1 MSDAMRQMA
10 GANGAAWVMPA
21 ISGPV
26 VSSRGGGRRPSDI
39 ENGAREAWDSGFESG
54 RREGLAAAEEVAV
67 RRIQEL
73 DAQLLNLRRLLHS
86 MARPLEELDEQAAAE
101 LGRLALAV
109 GAQLARRELRIDPS
123 QVIAIIR
130 DCVALLPAGARH
142 VRVHLHPEDAAAVR
156 GRLAEPAGERAWS
169 IIEDPVAGRGGCRI
183 LTETSQIDA
192 RFESRV
198 ATAIATVLG
207 DDRSGE
213 RERSG
218 VESAGRDGAT
228 P

>member
-1 MSDAMRQMA
+1 MSDALA
-10 GANGAAWVMPA
+10 KPAGAAWVMPE
-21 ISGPV
+21 ISGAV
-26 VSSRGGGRRPSDI
+26 VGARGGMRRPSDI
-39 ENGAREAWDSGFESG
+39 ESGAREAWQTGFESG
-54 RREGLAAAEEVAV
+54 RREGMAAAEQSAL

-73 DAQLLNLRRLLHS
+73 DSQLLNMRRLLLS
-86 MARPLEELDEQAAAE
+86 MARPLEDLDDIAAAE

-130 DCVALLPAGARH
+130 DCVGLLPAGARH
-142 VRVHLHPEDAAAVR
+142 VRVYLHPEDAAAVR
-156 GRLAEPAGERAWS
+156 NRLAEPAGERAWS

-183 LTETSQIDA
+183 VTETSQIDA

-207 DDRSGE
+207 DDRTAE
-213 RERSG
+213 RG
-218 VESAGRDGAT
+218 GLDAPESDGGT

>member
-1 MSDAMRQMA
+1 MSDQASRPA
-10 GANGAAWVMPA
+10 ASAGAAWVMPA
-21 ISGPV
+21 IRGPV
-26 VSSRGGGRRPSDI
+26 VAGRGAGRRPSDL
-39 ENGAREAWDSGFESG
+39 ESGARDAWDAGFESG
-54 RREGLAAAEEVAV
+54 RREGMVAAEQATT

-73 DAQLLNLRRLLHS
+73 DAQLLHLRRLLQAMS
-86 MARPLEELDEQAAAE
+86 RPLEELDDVAAAE
-101 LGRLALAV
+101 LGRLALTV
-109 GAQLARRELRIDPS
+109 GAQLARRELRIDPA

-130 DCVALLPAGARH
+130 DCVALLPAAARH

-156 GRLAEPAGERAWS
+156 SRLAEPAGERAWT

-198 ATAIATVLG
+198 AAAIGAVLG
-207 DDRSGE
+207 DDRSGD
-213 RERSG
+213 RS
-218 VESAGRDGAT
+218 SADTQSTNGPGSA